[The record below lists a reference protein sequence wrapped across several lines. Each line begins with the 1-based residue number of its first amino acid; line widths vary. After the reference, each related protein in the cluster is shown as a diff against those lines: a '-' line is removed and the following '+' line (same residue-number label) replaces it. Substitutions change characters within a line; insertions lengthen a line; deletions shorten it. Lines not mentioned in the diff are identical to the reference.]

1 MVWGS
6 RVELQVL
13 SNEKILEINFN
24 LNLRRWKF
32 LTIIYMTTA
41 KGIFQVASNPEICQ
55 IFAKQFYTV
64 SGMDA
69 ANLVDNQGGKLL
81 WQW

>member
-1 MVWGS
+1 
-6 RVELQVL
+6 
-13 SNEKILEINFN
+13 
-24 LNLRRWKF
+24 
-32 LTIIYMTTA
+32 MTTA
-41 KGIFQVASNPEICQ
+41 KGIFQVASNSEIRQ

-64 SGMDA
+64 SGKDA

>member
-1 MVWGS
+1 
-6 RVELQVL
+6 
-13 SNEKILEINFN
+13 
-24 LNLRRWKF
+24 
-32 LTIIYMTTA
+32 MTTA
-41 KGIFQVASNPEICQ
+41 RDIFQVASNPEICQ

-64 SGMDA
+64 SGKDA

>member
-1 MVWGS
+1 
-6 RVELQVL
+6 
-13 SNEKILEINFN
+13 
-24 LNLRRWKF
+24 
-32 LTIIYMTTA
+32 MTTA
-41 KGIFQVASNPEICQ
+41 RDIFQVASNPGICQ

-64 SGMDA
+64 SGKDD

>member
-1 MVWGS
+1 
-6 RVELQVL
+6 
-13 SNEKILEINFN
+13 
-24 LNLRRWKF
+24 
-32 LTIIYMTTA
+32 MTTA
-41 KGIFQVASNPEICQ
+41 MDVFQVASNPEMRQ

-64 SGMDA
+64 SGKDA

>member
-1 MVWGS
+1 
-6 RVELQVL
+6 
-13 SNEKILEINFN
+13 
-24 LNLRRWKF
+24 
-32 LTIIYMTTA
+32 MTTA
-41 KGIFQVASNPEICQ
+41 KDIFQVASNPEIGQ

-64 SGMDA
+64 SGKDA

>member
-1 MVWGS
+1 M
-6 RVELQVL
+6 R
-13 SNEKILEINFN
+13 NFIDKFN
-24 LNLRRWKF
+24 FYLRRLKF

-41 KGIFQVASNPEICQ
+41 KDIFQVASNPEIRQ

-64 SGMDA
+64 SGTDA
-69 ANLVDNQGGKLL
+69 ANLVDDQGGKLL

>member
-1 MVWGS
+1 M
-6 RVELQVL
+6 R
-13 SNEKILEINFN
+13 NFIDKFN
-24 LNLRRWKF
+24 FYLRRLKF

-41 KGIFQVASNPEICQ
+41 RDIFQVASNPEIRQ
-55 IFAKQFYTV
+55 MFAKQFYTV
-64 SGMDA
+64 SGKDA

>member
-1 MVWGS
+1 
-6 RVELQVL
+6 
-13 SNEKILEINFN
+13 
-24 LNLRRWKF
+24 
-32 LTIIYMTTA
+32 MTTA
-41 KGIFQVASNPEICQ
+41 KDIFQVASNPGIRQ

-64 SGMDA
+64 SGKDA

>member
-1 MVWGS
+1 MK
-6 RVELQVL
+6 
-13 SNEKILEINFN
+13 KILII
-24 LNLRRWKF
+24 LILYLRSMNYI
-32 LTIIYMTTA
+32 TIIYVTTA
-41 KGIFQVASNPEICQ
+41 KDIFQVASNPEIRQ

-64 SGMDA
+64 SSTDA

>member
-1 MVWGS
+1 
-6 RVELQVL
+6 
-13 SNEKILEINFN
+13 
-24 LNLRRWKF
+24 
-32 LTIIYMTTA
+32 MTTA

-64 SGMDA
+64 SGKDA

>member
-1 MVWGS
+1 MGRQS
-6 RVELQVL
+6 RAADIIKW
-13 SNEKILEINFN
+13 KIFRDKFKFY
-24 LNLRRWKF
+24 LRRLKF

-41 KGIFQVASNPEICQ
+41 RDTFQVASNPEICQ

-64 SGMDA
+64 SGTDA